1 MRERGKSKMKLKCVS
16 VACAV
21 MVASLFGGEVT
32 TDIDFNT
39 YAGEGAF
46 TATSL
51 AENNTVYGNNSLT
64 YGVRVY
70 NNIAIGSETLNSVL
84 SNYYNIALGNGAMNQ
99 TTNLEHCIAIGNGA
113 LANTR
118 GLTNAVVIGILIYS
132 DGKGRFEL
140 SPRNN
145 LNEGAKPLIWD
156 NGITKIGGEFVYIYP
171 KAYIR
176 MQEDSEVG
184 MAYETPD
191 GINYYAQYSFG
202 KVNYLQNGAINRIYL
217 SDKKFFPYIPYQIK
231 SGGTVETDYI
241 SVDNNLLV
249 YTTHWTDGGT
259 NGKRRWYEQS
269 FSINRIEGDGG
280 LVEFKVTTTLYEDYI
295 ANEQSGHGTDTQIIE
310 EKTIVYDT
318 PLLDLVYSDNK
329 VIAKYD
335 IPNQKTEGQMV
346 LSPATT
352 RYVENWTPNI
362 RYENGLMNVYDK
374 YGNKIGKL
382 NFTAD

>member
-1 MRERGKSKMKLKCVS
+1 MKLKCAI

-21 MVASLFGGEVT
+21 MVTSLFGGEVT

-39 YAGEGAF
+39 YAGEG
-46 TATSL
+46 TYEGTSL
-51 AENNTVYGNNSLT
+51 SEYNTAYGYGTMTYGN
-64 YGVRVY
+64 RAY
-70 NNIAIGSETLNSVL
+70 NNIAIGSQVMNRSWYN
-84 SNYYNIALGNGAMNQ
+84 NYNVAIGYGAMSPS
-99 TTNLEHCIAIGNGA
+99 TNMMNCIAIGTGA
-113 LANTR
+113 LANSR
-118 GLTNAVVIGILIYS
+118 DMTNAVAIGNLIYS
-132 DGKGRFEL
+132 DGRGRFEL
-140 SPRNN
+140 SPRTN
-145 LNEGAKPLIWD
+145 LNEGAKPLVWD
-156 NGITKIGGEFVYIYP
+156 NGLTKIGGEFVYIYP

-176 MQEDSEVG
+176 MLEESEVG
-184 MAYETPD
+184 SAYETPT
-191 GINYYAQYSFG
+191 GIYYYAQYSFG
-202 KVNYLQNGAINRIYL
+202 KVNYLEGGSINRIYL

-249 YTTHWTDGGT
+249 YTTHWTDGET

-269 FSINRIEGDGG
+269 FSINRIEGEGG

-295 ANEQSGHGTDTQIIE
+295 ANEQSGHGTDTKIIE

-318 PLLDLVYSDNK
+318 PLLDLVYSDKK

-335 IPNQKTEGQMV
+335 LPNHAAKNLLM

-352 RYVENWTPNI
+352 RYVEKWTPNI
-362 RYENGLMNVYDK
+362 RYENGQMNVYNE
-374 YGNKIGKL
+374 YGEKIGKL